1 MNIFFGVC
9 SANFPVRLGGQ
20 VGVPEQ
26 GNYICNLKI
35 SPLVMYHIICRPF
48 NLFVAKAHANRI
60 SSFCQN
66 LSNSHSLVYILYFKV
81 CFNMLLIST
90 HQKSVL

>member
-1 MNIFFGVC
+1 MNIFFCVY
-9 SANFPVRLGGQ
+9 SANFPVCFGGQ

-48 NLFVAKAHANRI
+48 NSFVVKAQANI
-60 SSFCQN
+60 ILSFCQN
-66 LSNSHSLVYILYFKV
+66 LSNSLVYILYFEV
-81 CFNMLLIST
+81 GFNMLLFST
-90 HQKSVL
+90 HQKPML